1 MEDNKLLEKNKK
13 VKRRVIIG
21 FIVLILLNLWGL
33 LKVNSLRQDL
43 DSLRGDIYNQ
53 YNDMRTSLSS
63 INTTVEETLKK
74 QGSIL
79 SDFSYSVEGLDVENK
94 TISINLKGT
103 PKVYKEGLKF
113 YFNYDCSDGDSK
125 SVEGKLDKAL
135 NYSAKIAV
143 PIRSTVKFGFTLDYG
158 EEVKKETWE
167 DEYIDQMEYQL
178 QIMPQ
183 DFRGEYEMKGNE
195 VIIDGWIES
204 FIYPSSIEGNSVEE
218 ASCKIRINEEVIDEI
233 KLEKSN
239 EPSSEVSNYTGTLK
253 GKYKLK
259 NGDMLDVLV
268 EVQDTYG
275 FKYKYYSM
283 TVINNN
289 GTLNKWES
297 SGGNAFIQIEP

>member
-1 MEDNKLLEKNKK
+1 M
-13 VKRRVIIG
+13 KRRVIIG

-79 SDFSYSVEGLDVENK
+79 SDFSYSVEGIDVENK

-113 YFNYDCSDGDSK
+113 YFNYDCS
-125 SVEGKLDKAL
+125 
-135 NYSAKIAV
+135 
-143 PIRSTVKFGFTLDYG
+143 
-158 EEVKKETWE
+158 
-167 DEYIDQMEYQL
+167 
-178 QIMPQ
+178 
-183 DFRGEYEMKGNE
+183 
-195 VIIDGWIES
+195 
-204 FIYPSSIEGNSVEE
+204 
-218 ASCKIRINEEVIDEI
+218 
-233 KLEKSN
+233 
-239 EPSSEVSNYTGTLK
+239 
-253 GKYKLK
+253 

-268 EVQDTYG
+268 EAQDTYG

-289 GTLNKWES
+289 GTLNKWEY
-297 SGGNAFIQIEP
+297 SGGNAAIQVEP

>member
-1 MEDNKLLEKNKK
+1 MEDNNLLEKNKK
-13 VKRRVIIG
+13 VKIRVIIG

-43 DSLRGDIYNQ
+43 DSLRSDIYNQ

-79 SDFSYSVEGLDVENK
+79 SDFSYSVEGLDAENK
-94 TISINLKGT
+94 TISIKLKGT

-218 ASCKIRINEEVIDEI
+218 ASCKIRI
-233 KLEKSN
+233 
-239 EPSSEVSNYTGTLK
+239 
-253 GKYKLK
+253 
-259 NGDMLDVLV
+259 
-268 EVQDTYG
+268 
-275 FKYKYYSM
+275 
-283 TVINNN
+283 
-289 GTLNKWES
+289 
-297 SGGNAFIQIEP
+297 

>member
-1 MEDNKLLEKNKK
+1 VEDNKLLEKNKK
-13 VKRRVIIG
+13 VKRIVIIG
-21 FIVLILLNLWGL
+21 FIVLILLNIWSLS
-33 LKVNSLRQDL
+33 KVSSLTQDL

-53 YNDMRTSLSS
+53 YNDMRASLSS
-63 INTTVEETLKK
+63 LNTTVEETLKK

-79 SDFSYSVEGLDVENK
+79 SDFSYSVEGLDIENK

-113 YFNYDCSDGDSK
+113 YFNYDCSNGDRK

-135 NYSAKIAV
+135 NYSAQITV
-143 PIRSTVKFGFTLDYG
+143 PIRSTVKFEFTLDYG
-158 EEVKKETWE
+158 EEVKKEIWE

-178 QIMPQ
+178 QVMPQ
-183 DFRGEYEMKGNE
+183 DFRGEYETKGDE

-204 FIYPSSIEGNSVEE
+204 FIYPSSIEGNRVEE

-253 GKYKLK
+253 GNYKLK
-259 NGDMLDVLV
+259 NGDMFDVLV

-275 FKYKYYSM
+275 FNYKYYSM

-289 GTLNKWES
+289 GTLNKWEY

>member
-1 MEDNKLLEKNKK
+1 MEDNNLLEKNKK
-13 VKRRVIIG
+13 VKIRVIIG

-33 LKVNSLRQDL
+33 LKINSLRQDL

-79 SDFSYSVEGLDVENK
+79 SDFSYSVEGLDAENK
-94 TISINLKGT
+94 TISIKLKGT

-135 NYSAKIAV
+135 SYSAKIAV
-143 PIRSTVKFGFTLDYG
+143 PIRSTVKFAFTLDYG

-239 EPSSEVSNYTGTLK
+239 EPSSEVGNYTGTIK
-253 GKYKLK
+253 GNYKLK

-289 GTLNKWES
+289 GTLNKWEY
-297 SGGNAFIQIEP
+297 SGGNAFIQVEP

>member
-13 VKRRVIIG
+13 VKKRIIIG

-33 LKVNSLRQDL
+33 IKVNSLRQDL

-63 INTTVEETLKK
+63 INTIVEENLKK

-79 SDFSYSVEGLDVENK
+79 SDFSYSVEGLDIENK
-94 TISINLKGT
+94 AIIINLKGT
-103 PKVYKEGLKF
+103 PKIYKEGLKF
-113 YFNYDCSDGDSK
+113 YFNYECSNGDNK

-135 NYSAKIAV
+135 NYSAKITV
-143 PIRSTVKFGFTLDYG
+143 PIRSSVKFRFTLDYG
-158 EEVKKETWE
+158 EEVKKEIWE
-167 DEYIDQMEYQL
+167 DEYIDRMEYQL

-183 DFRGEYEMKGNE
+183 DFKGEYKTKGDE
-195 VIIDGWIES
+195 VIIDGRIECR
-204 FIYPSSIEGNSVEE
+204 IYPSSIEENRVEE
-218 ASCKIRINEEVIDEI
+218 ALCKIRINEEVIDEI

-239 EPSSEVSNYTGTLK
+239 EVSSEYSHYTGDLK
-253 GKYKLK
+253 ENYKLK

-289 GTLNKWES
+289 GSLNKWGY
-297 SGGNAFIQIEP
+297 SGGNAVIQIEP

>member
-1 MEDNKLLEKNKK
+1 MEDNKLTDTNKK
-13 VKRRVIIG
+13 AKRRVIIG
-21 FIVLILLNLWGL
+21 FIVLILLNVWSL
-33 LKVNSLRQDL
+33 LKIDSLRQDL

-53 YNDMRTSLSS
+53 YNDMRISLSS

-79 SDFSYSVEGLDVENK
+79 SDFSYSVEGVDIENK
-94 TISINLKGT
+94 AISINLKGT

-113 YFNYDCSDGDSK
+113 YFNYACSNGDSK
-125 SVEGKLDKAL
+125 SVEGKLDKNL
-135 NYSAKIAV
+135 NYSAKITV

-158 EEVKKETWE
+158 EEVKKEIWE
-167 DEYIDQMEYQL
+167 HEYIDKMEYQL

-183 DFRGEYEMKGNE
+183 DFKGEYKTKGDE

-204 FIYPSSIEGNSVEE
+204 LIYPSSIEGNRVEE
-218 ASCKIRINEEVIDEI
+218 ALCKIRINEEVIDEI

-239 EPSSEVSNYTGTLK
+239 EVSSEYSHYTGALK
-253 GKYKLK
+253 GNYKLK

-289 GTLNKWES
+289 GTLNKWDY
-297 SGGNAFIQIEP
+297 SGGSAAIQIEP